1 MRSRDQHP
9 GGNPGA
15 RRTVTYLAAFAGSLL
30 VAAGCASVLGFED
43 TTLRSDV
50 TSEGGGP
57 IDNDGGPVD
66 QDGNPLPDGAPSR
79 LTAQPSS
86 LTVVRG
92 KTADITVDV
101 ARGGDVTGNVTV
113 RLTDLPAG
121 VTATN
126 AVLAA
131 PTSSGKVTL
140 TAAAKAT
147 LGPKTINLVADG
159 TSLPPA
165 PIPLLVTDAPGSLD
179 TTFDSDGFV
188 SDLSKGVGSTFF
200 ATLQQKDGLI
210 VAAGAAGPA
219 GGPLAGWIARRFA
232 ANGAAE
238 AAFNA
243 STTTALPTDGE
254 LHAIAIDAAGK
265 IICVGSS
272 APMVLAPPQL
282 TIARLLPSGALDASF
297 GGGVV
302 RIPAIESPNG
312 SIGLGVAV
320 QADGAVV
327 VVGAR
332 KDATNVDDGIITR
345 FLANGTRDP
354 KFNAGAT
361 IVIPTARLV
370 GVTID
375 AAGGIIAAGSTAS
388 GALPSYLLTKR
399 TTLGAAD
406 PAFGSA
412 GTATFGNT
420 YGAEAFTRMADGS
433 LVVVGDVQ
441 QGAAAYTAGATTAT
455 GTTLFAPRAFAV
467 AAGAG
472 YFGAA
477 AQDAKFVIA
486 AGHTAVV
493 NGEARVERIA
503 VADGKKD
510 MTFGVAGT
518 AVIEPAGIGN
528 GFDVTLFA
536 AAVQSDRRILV
547 AGNRSN
553 AGAVLYRLWP

>member
-1 MRSRDQHP
+1 M
-9 GGNPGA
+9 
-15 RRTVTYLAAFAGSLL
+15 
-30 VAAGCASVLGFED
+30 
-43 TTLRSDV
+43 
-50 TSEGGGP
+50 
-57 IDNDGGPVD
+57 
-66 QDGNPLPDGAPSR
+66 
-79 LTAQPSS
+79 
-86 LTVVRG
+86 VRG
-92 KTADITVDV
+92 KTAEITVDV

-126 AVLAA
+126 AVLVA

-140 TAAAKAT
+140 SAAAKAT

-159 TSLPPA
+159 TSLPAA

-179 TTFDSDGFV
+179 TTFDTDGFV

-200 ATLQQKDGLI
+200 AVGQQKDGRI

-232 ANGAAE
+232 ATGAAE
-238 AAFNA
+238 PAF
-243 STTTALPTDGE
+243 TTTSNAALPTDGE

-265 IICVGSS
+265 IVCVGSS
-272 APMVLAPPQL
+272 APLLVAQSQL
-282 TIARLLPSGALDASF
+282 TIVRLLPTGALDTSF

-302 RIPAIESPNG
+302 RIPAAESPNG

-332 KDATNVDDGIITR
+332 KDAALADAGIITR

-361 IVIPTARLV
+361 IVIPLARMV
-370 GVTID
+370 GVAID
-375 AAGGIIAAGSTAS
+375 GAGALIAAGSTTS

-406 PAFGSA
+406 PTFGSA
-412 GTATFGNT
+412 GTTTFGNT
-420 YGAEAFTRMADGS
+420 YRAESFVRMADGS
-433 LVVVGDVQ
+433 MVVVGDVE
-441 QGAAAYTAGATTAT
+441 QGAAAYTAGSTTDKGA
-455 GTTLFAPRAFAV
+455 TLFAPRAFAV

-472 YFGAA
+472 FFGAA

-486 AGHTAVV
+486 AGHTAVT

-510 MTFGVAGT
+510 TTFGVAGT
-518 AVIEPAGIGN
+518 ATIEPTGAGN

-536 AAVQSDRRILV
+536 ASVQTDRRILI